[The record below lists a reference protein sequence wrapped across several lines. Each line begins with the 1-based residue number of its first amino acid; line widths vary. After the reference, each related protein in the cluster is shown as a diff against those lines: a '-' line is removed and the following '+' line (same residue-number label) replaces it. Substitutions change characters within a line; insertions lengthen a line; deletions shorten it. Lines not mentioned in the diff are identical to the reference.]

1 MICSFIWAF
10 FFSPSQWACYIIRGR
25 ALDVHQGGAACHLLW
40 RCTWGRGLRGSNGAC
55 SALCGFQSLPPLP
68 TSKLGPSGGDSWV
81 DGFVYILGPCGSL
94 QWTLL
99 WGWEFFPL
107 PQPPQIFTTRSFE
120 ALFTHTGTLG
130 WMICLTPHL
139 FLPIHPH
146 ANVGPPAPQLPPLHR
161 VCQQLP
167 CHKSSSPGCP
177 SPNPLPVW
185 MNVSSLTPWLS
196 DFHTLWFSV
205 SSGGFCF

>member
-1 MICSFIWAF
+1 MHG
-10 FFSPSQWACYIIRGR
+10 RGR
-25 ALDVHQGGAACHLLW
+25 RGNNATCLALSWLSVTSPTTHKQIGPLW
-40 RCTWGRGLRGSNGAC
+40 CWFQVGR
-55 SALCGFQSLPPLP
+55 
-68 TSKLGPSGGDSWV
+68 
-81 DGFVYILGPCGSL
+81 FVYILWPHGSI
-94 QWTLL
+94 QQTFL